1 MKIGIVYTGTTK
13 ELVEMVECELKKY
26 FTDPEVSFKNYTAP
40 DIIDDVKN
48 RGYVSSRMREK
59 MLEIF
64 RRAAD
69 EQMDI
74 VFNICSSLRE
84 VAEEARI
91 SLEEKG
97 IPLVLFDE
105 RMIVNA
111 VERFCRIGI
120 AATLDSALAAT
131 GRCVER
137 NAERSGKYVKI
148 LPIRVKDSY
157 GLEQGELGERCVKSV
172 KESGELP
179 EAIILAQGSMACVE
193 QKLEKEFGIP
203 VVSGLHSGVEEL
215 WETYAGLKSE

>member
-26 FTDPEVSFKNYTAP
+26 FTDSEVDFKNYTAP
-40 DIIDDVKN
+40 DIIDDVKS
-48 RGYVSSRMREK
+48 RGYVSSRTREK

-64 RRAAD
+64 QQAAD

-74 VFNICSSLRE
+74 LFNICSSLRE

-91 SLEEKG
+91 SLEGRG
-97 IPLVLFDE
+97 IPLILFDE

-111 VERFCRIGI
+111 SERFDRIGI

-131 GRCVER
+131 RRCVER
-137 NAERSGKYVKI
+137 NAEKAGKDVKI
-148 LPIRVKDSY
+148 LPIRVKDAY
-157 GLEQGELGERCVKSV
+157 GLGPEELGERCVMAV

-193 QKLEKEFGIP
+193 QELKKEFGIP
-203 VVSGLHSGVEEL
+203 VVSGLHPGVEEL
-215 WETYAGLKSE
+215 WETYTGLKSE